1 MFAEILDCPVC
12 NHRFRCDHTGSIP
25 EQITCPNCG
34 QKAAAEEFSAIIL
47 CPECRKKIKI
57 PLELLNNPD
66 TCCPC
71 CDAHLHTK
79 NSLEE
84 ADDYGST
91 LVFQGQNKQQSWRLK
106 QGDVFDKYKIVRQ
119 LGKGGMAEVYLAE
132 HILLKQ
138 KCAIKLMQKGLE
150 TEDPIF
156 AKRFIREAKL
166 THSFNHPNI
175 VRVFDAGSDFKT
187 GYLFLAMEYV
197 EGESLSELAKHKTF
211 SEDELLDII
220 SSMAQA
226 LQALHEAGVV
236 HRDIKPSNIM
246 KTPEG
251 IYKLMDLGIAKM
263 DSGTMEGELTLTME
277 QTSIGTPGY
286 ASPEQCHS
294 AHNTDIRSDIY
305 CLGATIY
312 HLASGVI
319 PFDGNTPMEIVL
331 KVLQQ
336 EPEPLKKHR
345 PDLSLKTLLLIEKM
359 MKKNPA
365 ERPASPEQLLEEIY
379 SKEHFFTFL
388 RVYSADFL
396 KKRVTQIHRHSIF
409 KLLLKSLLILS
420 LAVIVIITGT
430 YLYRR
435 TRSDKNKSTSLKN
448 SSKHTEPRP
457 APAPEVHRQRNRL
470 PAQPS
475 PQPESFSRVQ
485 NNDPNRKTVTVNST
499 VSAPRAAGSRT
510 VTKHNSF
517 QTMLTWRL
525 EDAIRRLEE
534 LQTHPDSLEKH
545 RYSHH
550 LRREIQMLSVR
561 LGKPVPPNSK
571 HLFTRESSSSSPK
584 RSGSVPNTASE
595 NLKQPQGKL

>member
-34 QKAAAEEFSAIIL
+34 QKAAAEEFSAIVL

-79 NSLEE
+79 NLLEE

-435 TRSDKNKSTSLKN
+435 TRSDKNKSRSFRNSLTRN
-448 SSKHTEPRP
+448 LNQEDPRP
-457 APAPEVHRQRNRL
+457 ASRKRNQPQTHRETTLTDSHPKTFRRI
-470 PAQPS
+470 S
-475 PQPESFSRVQ
+475 
-485 NNDPNRKTVTVNST
+485 NNTPDKTTGQST
-499 VSAPRAAGSRT
+499 VPTHRTMSGHTKTANPPPPFIRVLSR
-510 VTKHNSF
+510 
-517 QTMLTWRL
+517 RL
-525 EDAIRRLEE
+525 EDAIRRFEE
-534 LQTHPDSLEKH
+534 LQKQPDNLENH
-545 RYSHH
+545 RYKMH
-550 LRREIQMLSVR
+550 LHREIWHLSQR
-561 LGKPVPPNSK
+561 LNKPVPESVKIFLSK
-571 HLFTRESSSSSPK
+571 K
-584 RSGSVPNTASE
+584 SGSVRKSPGPVPDTD
-595 NLKQPQGKL
+595 K